1 MTRFFCGRNSSAE
14 RAVRRETAEQI
25 KQQTIERQP
34 RGMSDAFFCGRNSS
48 AEKAVRRESAEL
60 IIRKEK

>member
-1 MTRFFCGRNSSAE
+1 MRKAAE
-14 RAVRRETAEQI
+14 RM